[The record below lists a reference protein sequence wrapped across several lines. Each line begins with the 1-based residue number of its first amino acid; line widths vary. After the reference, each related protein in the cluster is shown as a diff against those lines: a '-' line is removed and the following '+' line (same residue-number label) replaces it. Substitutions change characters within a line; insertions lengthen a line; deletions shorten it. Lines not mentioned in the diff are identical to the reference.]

1 MYRSH
6 IGFVA
11 LSWRKSNL
19 HRCKD
24 STGTGRTL
32 LIYFSQE
39 LLMRFPIVAVALT
52 CFASL
57 STAQTAAN
65 WNYFGKTGPLG
76 WGKLDP
82 SYKACSNG
90 HEQSP
95 LDIRGVHLNKSLQ
108 PIEFHYLAGTET
120 VENNGRTIVVHVNPG
135 SYMVAGGTR
144 YNLVQYEL
152 RTPSEEA
159 VKGKLTD
166 MSVQFLHKS
175 ADGQMAIV
183 AVRLAENQDAPN
195 AALATLFSQLPRKS
209 GDTVKIADLVNP
221 GGFLPADRAYWTY
234 MGSLTTP
241 PCTEGVH
248 WFVFQQPVTLSRT
261 QLRTY
266 GAMFRMNTRP
276 LQDAHGREIEANQ

>member
-1 MYRSH
+1 
-6 IGFVA
+6 
-11 LSWRKSNL
+11 
-19 HRCKD
+19 
-24 STGTGRTL
+24 
-32 LIYFSQE
+32 
-39 LLMRFPIVAVALT
+39 MRFPIVAVALT

-209 GDTVKIADLVNP
+209 GDVVKIADLVNP

-241 PCTEGVH
+241 PCTEGVR

>member
-1 MYRSH
+1 
-6 IGFVA
+6 
-11 LSWRKSNL
+11 
-19 HRCKD
+19 
-24 STGTGRTL
+24 
-32 LIYFSQE
+32 
-39 LLMRFPIVAVALT
+39 MRFPIVAVALT

-144 YNLVQYEL
+144 YNLVQYEF

-175 ADGQMAIV
+175 ADGQMAILS
-183 AVRLAENQDAPN
+183 VRLAENQDAPN
-195 AALATLFSQLPRKS
+195 AVLATLFSQLPRKS
-209 GDTVKIADLVNP
+209 GDTVKIADLINP

-241 PCTEGVH
+241 PCTEGVR

-266 GAMFRMNTRP
+266 GALFRMNTRP

>member
-1 MYRSH
+1 
-6 IGFVA
+6 
-11 LSWRKSNL
+11 
-19 HRCKD
+19 
-24 STGTGRTL
+24 
-32 LIYFSQE
+32 
-39 LLMRFPIVAVALT
+39 MRFPIVAVALT

-135 SYMVAGGTR
+135 SYMVASGTR
-144 YNLVQYEL
+144 YNLVQYEF

-195 AALATLFSQLPRKS
+195 AVLATLFSQLPRKS

-241 PCTEGVH
+241 PCTEGVR
-248 WFVFQQPVTLSRT
+248 WFVFQQPVTVSRT

-266 GAMFRMNTRP
+266 TSVFRMNTRP

>member
-1 MYRSH
+1 
-6 IGFVA
+6 
-11 LSWRKSNL
+11 
-19 HRCKD
+19 
-24 STGTGRTL
+24 
-32 LIYFSQE
+32 
-39 LLMRFPIVAVALT
+39 MRFPIVAVALM
-52 CFASL
+52 CSASL

-76 WGKLDP
+76 WGRLDP
-82 SYKACSNG
+82 SFKACSNG

-120 VENNGRTIVVHVNPG
+120 LENNGRTIVVRVNPG
-135 SYMVAGGTR
+135 SYIVAGGTR
-144 YNLVQYEL
+144 YNLVQYEF

-159 VKGKLTD
+159 VKGRLTD

-183 AVRLAENQDAPN
+183 AVRMIENQDAPN
-195 AALATLFSQLPRKS
+195 AVLATLFSRLPRKS
-209 GDTVKIADLVNP
+209 GDTVKIADLINP

-241 PCTEGVH
+241 PCTEGVR

-261 QLRTY
+261 QLRSYTSL
-266 GAMFRMNTRP
+266 FRMNTRP